1 MTTRP
6 SLIFLPGLACNASM
20 WEPLLQTVAGADLAA
35 LQPAISDVHTR
46 FSTFGQMAA
55 ALLEEHPGEL
65 VLCGASMGGML
76 AMEVGRQAP
85 QRVKGLALLGTSA
98 QPESDEMRQ
107 LREGAIGF
115 FEQGRVQEV
124 LQFNLPLA
132 FHPSRAKDS
141 VLHQTYLDMVLAAG
155 AQQLIAQN
163 RAVIARPDARLHLPQ
178 LRCPVLV
185 MCGDA
190 DALTPPE
197 RSREIAA
204 VAGQANLT
212 GLSNPPNPTHQV
224 SLVMVAQCGHML
236 TLERPQEVSH
246 VVMQWLNDYIFI

>member
-1 MTTRP
+1 
-6 SLIFLPGLACNASM
+6 
-20 WEPLLQTVAGADLAA
+20 
-35 LQPAISDVHTR
+35 
-46 FSTFGQMAA
+46 
-55 ALLEEHPGEL
+55 
-65 VLCGASMGGML
+65 
-76 AMEVGRQAP
+76 
-85 QRVKGLALLGTSA
+85 
-98 QPESDEMRQ
+98 
-107 LREGAIGF
+107 
-115 FEQGRVQEV
+115 V

-132 FHPSRAKDS
+132 FHPSRAQDS
-141 VLHQTYLDMVLAAG
+141 VLQQTYLDMVLAAG

-204 VAGQANLT
+204 LAQQA
-212 GLSNPPNPTHQV
+212 
-224 SLVMVAQCGHML
+224 SLLMVAQCGHML

-246 VVMQWLNDYIFI
+246 AVLHWLNGHIYI